1 MNMKNMECKISRYV
15 ILYNILMSSLF
26 TLEEEPEVL
35 HEKHILSSIDV
46 TKNKSSKKVIRR
58 IKKKQKKI
66 EIKDIPLEPKDND
79 TIITETIIPDSIIP
93 DSVME
98 YQKHMKTYAKQ
109 YWSKLKKIGI
119 TLQETP
125 KEEYK
130 EIYHSLKTLS
140 LEPQKEHTLIG
151 LENDL

>member
-1 MNMKNMECKISRYV
+1 M
-15 ILYNILMSSLF
+15 LYYNNILMSSLF

-35 HEKHILSSIDV
+35 DEKHIISSIDV
-46 TKNKSSKKVIRR
+46 TTISNTKKPLRR

-66 EIKDIPLEPKDND
+66 AIKDIPLEPKDNN

-98 YQKHMKTYAKQ
+98 YQKHMKTYAKK
-109 YWSKLKKIGI
+109 YWSKLKKMGI
-119 TLQETP
+119 TLQQTP